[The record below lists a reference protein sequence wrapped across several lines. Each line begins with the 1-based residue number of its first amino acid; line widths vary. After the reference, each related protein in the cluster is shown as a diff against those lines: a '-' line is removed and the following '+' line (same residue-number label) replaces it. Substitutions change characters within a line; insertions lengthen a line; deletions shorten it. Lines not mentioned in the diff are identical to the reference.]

1 MVVQE
6 ENNLQLLEN
15 MEENEKFIEVISN
28 GDIKMYDDAKK
39 SAEKE
44 IDEQNKLTSFEANV
58 FENVNKQSEDKV
70 DEYGIV
76 H

>member
-1 MVVQE
+1 
-6 ENNLQLLEN
+6 

-44 IDEQNKLTSFEANV
+44 LDDKNK
-58 FENVNKQSEDKV
+58 
-70 DEYGIV
+70 
-76 H
+76 

>member
-58 FENVNKQSEDKV
+58 FENVN
-70 DEYGIV
+70 I
-76 H
+76 

>member
-44 IDEQNKLTSFEANV
+44 IDEQNKLTSFEANF
-58 FENVNKQSEDKV
+58 FENVNKQSGDKV

>member
-1 MVVQE
+1 
-6 ENNLQLLEN
+6 
-15 MEENEKFIEVISN
+15 MEENDKFIEVISN

-44 IDEQNKLTSFEANV
+44 IDEQNKQSSFEPNV
-58 FENVNKQSEDKV
+58 FENVNKQSGDKV
-70 DEYGIV
+70 DEYGII